1 MTRVAEQDSGA
12 RPAGGL
18 GGWAA
23 ASLKPGA
30 RDGERPALWQLLGET
45 PPGRALCLPW

>member
-23 ASLKPGA
+23 ASLKLGA
-30 RDGERPALWQLLGET
+30 CDGERPALWQLLGPWPT
-45 PPGRALCLPW
+45 GR